1 MTTPFNVRPESWARV
16 SALLDLAFDL
26 DASERATLLAKT
38 TAEDTELGAE
48 LARLL
53 LSLDG
58 NVEASRIPNAAPF
71 TSMLNLALV
80 NQAATDSTGATFG
93 AWTLA
98 EKIGQGGMGEVWRAV
113 RSDGLFQG
121 TAAIKILRS
130 DLPADKLAARFARE
144 RAVLARLN
152 HPNIARLLDAGV
164 ANDQAFIVL
173 ELVQGLPLL
182 TYAALNAPTVADRVR
197 LICDLTRAVEH
208 AHSQLVLHRDLK
220 PSNVLVTENGS
231 AKLLDFGIAAAL
243 DEATQTETTPNLTQL
258 TGRGLTLEYA
268 APEQILGEPTVAA
281 SDVYSLG
288 AMLFHLLTARVKSQ
302 IKRTRS
308 ATVGAFSAAYVS
320 SGKPCTNSSTINA

>member
-1 MTTPFNVRPESWARV
+1 MTTPFNVRPESWARI
-16 SALLDLAFDL
+16 SALLDAAFDL
-26 DASERATLLAKT
+26 DAEGRAALLAQT
-38 TAEDTELGAE
+38 TADDAELGAE

-53 LSLDG
+53 PATNS
-58 NVEASRIPNAAPF
+58 NVAATRVPNAVPF
-71 TSMLNLALV
+71 TALLNLALLK
-80 NQAATDSTGATFG
+80 QAALDSTGATFG

-113 RSDGLFQG
+113 RSDGMFQG
-121 TAAIKILRS
+121 AAAIKLLRS
-130 DLPADKLAARFARE
+130 DLPADKLVARFARE

-152 HPNIARLLDAGV
+152 HPNIVRLLDAGV

-182 TYAALNAPTVADRVR
+182 TFASSNAPNVADRVR
-197 LICDLTRAVEH
+197 LIRDLTRAVEH

-243 DEATQTETTPNLTQL
+243 DEAAQAETTPNLTQL

-288 AMLFHLLTARVKSQ
+288 AMLFHLLAGQRPFAG
-302 IKRTRS
+302 S
-308 ATVGAFSAAYVS
+308 ANRAALEYAVVHTDA
-320 SGKPCTNSSTINA
+320 P